1 MRKLVV
7 KILEKLG
14 LYRWAVKYV
23 NRIEHYKMA
32 RAVRKHGLDT
42 LISMDEAF
50 TEVGAQM
57 FLIYGTLLGAYR
69 DHDFIPYDF
78 DLDVGVMENQLPENF
93 RDAILKRGFRLRCQN
108 YVKENGLVIVETYEK
123 DGVGIDVYYTQSV
136 DEHTYGIFSPRKHE
150 FKEWRTA
157 NATDGFPVEC
167 QFVDKCDFVRTDFL
181 GHKFYFPEKVADWL
195 KDIYT
200 ETYMT
205 PIKNFDDMTPKRRMI
220 YPVEFRSYRKFEI
233 E

>member
-50 TEVGAQM
+50 TEMGAQM

-69 DHDFIPYDF
+69 DHAFIPYDF
-78 DLDVGVMENQLPENF
+78 DLDAGVLEDQLPENY
-93 RDAILKRGFRLRCQN
+93 RSVILKHGFRLTCQN
-108 YVKENGLVIVETYEK
+108 YEKETGRVIEETYEK
-123 DGVGIDVYYTQSV
+123 IGRASCRERVLVTV
-136 DEHTYGIFSPRKHE
+136 
-150 FKEWRTA
+150 
-157 NATDGFPVEC
+157 
-167 QFVDKCDFVRTDFL
+167 
-181 GHKFYFPEKVADWL
+181 
-195 KDIYT
+195 
-200 ETYMT
+200 
-205 PIKNFDDMTPKRRMI
+205 
-220 YPVEFRSYRKFEI
+220 
-233 E
+233 